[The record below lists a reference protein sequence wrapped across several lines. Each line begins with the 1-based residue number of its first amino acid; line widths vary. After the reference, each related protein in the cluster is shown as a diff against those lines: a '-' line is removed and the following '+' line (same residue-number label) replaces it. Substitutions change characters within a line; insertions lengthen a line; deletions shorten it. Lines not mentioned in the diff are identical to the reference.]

1 MKSSI
6 SRRSRDEVS
15 WEFHMLRHKKLVV
28 SNSTQERVAY
38 GISRGTT
45 DASMIRV
52 AGSYRLLATFM
63 CFYAY
68 F

>member
-6 SRRSRDEVS
+6 SRRSRDEVT
-15 WEFHMLRHKKLVV
+15 WEFRLLRHKKLVV
-28 SNSTQERVAY
+28 SNGTQERVAD
-38 GISRGTT
+38 GLSRGTT
-45 DASMIRV
+45 DTSMICV
-52 AGSYRLLATFM
+52 ARSYRLLAIIL

>member
-15 WEFHMLRHKKLVV
+15 WEFHLLRHKELVV
-28 SNSTQERVAY
+28 SNGTQECVAA

-45 DASMIRV
+45 DTSMICV
-52 AGSYRLLATFM
+52 ASSYRLLAIIL

>member
-15 WEFHMLRHKKLVV
+15 WEFHSFRHKNLVV
-28 SNSTQERVAY
+28 SNSTQERVAD

-52 AGSYRLLATFM
+52 AGS
-63 CFYAY
+63 
-68 F
+68 